1 MINEYLKYFLAA
13 IILFLMQKTFIPL
26 INIEM
31 VTPDLPI
38 LLVVF
43 IAIRRGQIHGM
54 VSGFAYG
61 LLIDIFSSSFLG
73 LNSLSYLIA
82 GFIAGYFYEENRSKE
97 IYQSYL
103 FIFIMFLCIFISN
116 MIYFAIFVQGMTE
129 LSYGFLVLKYCVGST
144 VYSLV
149 FGVIF
154 MFILSRGRINLRR
167 EV

>member
-1 MINEYLKYFLAA
+1 MIIEYLKYFLIA
-13 IILFLMQKTFIPL
+13 IFLFLIQKTFIPL

-38 LLVVF
+38 LLIVF
-43 IAIRRGQIHGM
+43 IAVKRGQIHGM
-54 VSGFAYG
+54 ISGFGYG
-61 LLIDIFSSSFLG
+61 LMIDIFSSSFLG
-73 LNSLSYLIA
+73 LNSLSYLLA

-116 MIYFAIFVQGMTE
+116 MIFFAIFVQGMTE
-129 LSYGFLVLKYCVGST
+129 LSYGLLVLKYCVGST
-144 VYSLV
+144 FYTLI

-154 MFILSRGRINLRR
+154 MFILSKGKINLRR